1 MPRILIVESNP
12 DEVSTLL
19 VALAGATLADVYAA
33 ALTTIDST
41 AEIEIISP
49 YDGDDTPDIFDFD
62 GVVFTGSSVEWNTD
76 DERAAPLAAV
86 MRSAFAAGRPVIG
99 SCNGMQ
105 LAASILGGSSA
116 ASPNGREDGMATGIK
131 LTEAGR
137 PHPMMAG
144 RRDGFAVPC
153 THRDEV
159 VRLPQGAVRLAG
171 NSHSNVQAFAIDR
184 DGIDFWGM
192 QYHPEFSP
200 SYVGRY
206 LGNIGR
212 VPPQIANDLMQA
224 EHDEGAARRL
234 ETSPVDQSE
243 AVRMLELRNWMA
255 RFQAS

>member
-12 DEVSTLL
+12 DEVSTAL
-19 VALAGATLADVYAA
+19 VARAGATLADVYAA
-33 ALTTIDST
+33 ALTTIDGT
-41 AEIEIISP
+41 VEIEIISP
-49 YDGDDTPDIFDFD
+49 YDGDDTPDMTDVD
-62 GVVFTGSSVEWNTD
+62 GVAFTGSSVEWNTD
-76 DERAAPLAAV
+76 DDRAAPLAAV

-116 ASPNGREDGMATGIK
+116 ASPNGREDGMATGIE

-137 PHPMMAG
+137 THPMMAG

-159 VRLPQGAVRLAG
+159 VRLPEGAVRLAG

-206 LGNIGR
+206 LRLSGR
-212 VPPQIANDLMQA
+212 IAPDVADDLEAAETDESAAARLSTTLQDQIAP
-224 EHDEGAARRL
+224 RR
-234 ETSPVDQSE
+234 TV
-243 AVRMLELRNWMA
+243 ELVNWLA
-255 RFQAS
+255 RF

>member
-1 MPRILIVESNP
+1 MPHILVVESNP
-12 DEVSTLL
+12 RPVCDRL
-19 VALAGATLADVYAA
+19 VRTTGSDFGSLYAGILTSLRGDV
-33 ALTTIDST
+33 TTR
-41 AEIEIISP
+41 IISP
-49 YDGDDTPDIFDFD
+49 YEGETAPDLTGFD
-62 GVVFTGSSVEWNTD
+62 GVAFTGSSVDWNTD
-76 DERAAPLAAV
+76 DDRAAPLADV
-86 MRSAFAAGRPVIG
+86 MRRAFAAGLPVIG

-116 ASPNGREDGMATGIK
+116 ASPNGREDGMATGIE

-137 PHPMMAG
+137 SHPMMAG

-159 VRLPQGAVRLAG
+159 VRLPEGAVRLAG
-171 NSHSNVQAFAIDR
+171 NSHSEVQAFAIDR

-206 LGNIGR
+206 LGDMHR
-212 VPPQIANDLMQA
+212 VPPQVADDLMLA
-224 EHDEGAARRL
+224 ERDDAAALRL
-234 ETSPVDQSE
+234 STSPADQGD

-255 RFQAS
+255 RL

>member
-12 DEVSTLL
+12 DEVSTAL
-19 VALAGATLADVYAA
+19 VARAGATLADVYAA
-33 ALTTIDST
+33 ALTTIDGMV
-41 AEIEIISP
+41 EIEIISP
-49 YDGDDTPDIFDFD
+49 YDGDDTPDMTDVD
-62 GVVFTGSSVEWNTD
+62 GVAFTGSSVEWNTED
-76 DERAAPLAAV
+76 DRAAPLAAV

-116 ASPNGREDGMATGIK
+116 ASLNGREDGMATGIE

-137 PHPMMAG
+137 THPMMAG

-159 VRLPQGAVRLAG
+159 VRLPEGAVRLAG

-234 ETSPVDQSE
+234 ETSPGDQGD

>member
-12 DEVSTLL
+12 YDVSK
-19 VALAGATLADVYAA
+19 ALAARTGATLADVYAA
-33 ALTTIDST
+33 SLTTIDGT

-49 YDGDDTPDIFDFD
+49 YDGDDTPDMTEFD

-76 DERAAPLAAV
+76 DDRAAPLADV
-86 MRSAFAAGRPVIG
+86 MRAAFAAGRPVIG

-116 ASPNGREDGMATGIK
+116 ASPNGREDGMATGIE

-137 PHPMMAG
+137 SHPMMAG

-159 VRLPQGAVRLAG
+159 VRLPEGAVRLAG
-171 NSHSNVQAFAIDR
+171 NSHSEVQVFAIDR

-206 LGNIGR
+206 LGDMHR
-212 VPPQIANDLMQA
+212 VPPQVADDLMLA
-224 EHDEGAARRL
+224 ERDDAAALRL
-234 ETSPVDQSE
+234 STSPADQGD

-255 RFQAS
+255 RL

>member
-1 MPRILIVESNP
+1 MPRILVVESNP
-12 DEVSTLL
+12 KAESDRLASLSGH
-19 VALAGATLADVYAA
+19 ALGPLYAA
-33 ALTTIDST
+33 VLEELRDDVETVVIR
-41 AEIEIISP
+41 P
-49 YDGDDTPDIFDFD
+49 YDGDGTPDLSGFD
-62 GVVFTGSSVEWNTD
+62 GIVFTGSSVEWNTD
-76 DERAAPLAAV
+76 DTRAAPLAAV

-116 ASPNGREDGMATGIK
+116 ASPNGREDGMATGIE

-137 PHPMMAG
+137 THPMMAG

-159 VRLPQGAVRLAG
+159 VRLPEGAVRLAG

-234 ETSPVDQSE
+234 ETSPGDQGD